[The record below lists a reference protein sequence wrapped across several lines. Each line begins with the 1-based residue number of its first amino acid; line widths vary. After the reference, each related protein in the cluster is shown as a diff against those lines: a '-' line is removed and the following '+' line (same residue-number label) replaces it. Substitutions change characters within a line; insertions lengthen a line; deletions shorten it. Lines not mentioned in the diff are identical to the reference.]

1 MTAGGANDVRFAL
14 LPPDRAADEVEREL
28 LAQWDEEKLFETSLA
43 ARAGAP
49 RWVFFEGPPTAN
61 GKPGIHHVF
70 ARTIKD
76 LFCRHRAMKGFR
88 VDRKAGWDTHGLPV
102 EIEVEKSLGISG
114 KQDIE
119 RVGVGEF
126 NRLCRES
133 VFRYREDW
141 EKLSGR
147 IGFWLDYERAYVTY
161 SNSYVESVWWALS
174 MLHAK
179 EFLYQGYKILPYCP
193 RCGTALSSHEVAQG
207 YEDVED
213 PSVYLQLPLKEA
225 GKTGERRI
233 LVWTTTPWTLVS
245 NAALAVSPKL
255 TYAELRKKSGAEWT
269 VILAEARVPAVMGAD
284 WADRWDVVDRMP
296 GTALAGAR
304 YQRPLD
310 WVTFESG
317 AREIVVTA
325 DFVSAEDGTGVVH
338 LAPAFGADDYA
349 AGQQYDLAFVQPV
362 NARGE
367 FPADLPLVGGM
378 FVKAADPV
386 IIEELKRRGM
396 LWKDGRF
403 THSYPHCWR
412 CKTPLLYYARSS
424 WFVRTTAFKDQMLAR
439 NATVNWN
446 PSEVGAGRF
455 GSWLEN
461 NIDWAISRDRYW
473 GTPLPVWVCDA
484 DSAHRDVIGSFAHLA
499 VKTGHA
505 LGADFDPHKPHID
518 TYTWAC
524 TACDGTMRRVS
535 EVIDTWFDSGSMPFA
550 QWHFPFEHREEFAR
564 QYPADFIAEGVDQ
577 TRGWFYSLLA
587 IATGLGDALH
597 PEGVRRKVSADRHAA
612 TYDDYH
618 AGSHHSGEPRTGE
631 PRTGESRTGEPRTGE
646 SRTGESRTGE
656 PRSGEHESGGHRAPA
671 AAEPY
676 RAVVVNDLVLD
687 ANGQKMSKT
696 RGNTVDPW
704 RVIERHGADAVRLF
718 LVASSQVWV
727 PRRFDEQVIRET
739 AGRFL
744 VTLKNIYSGIFAQYA
759 NFGWSPSAADPAV
772 ADRPL
777 LDRWVLS
784 RLAAAEATVDA
795 ELQRF
800 DATAASRALMDFVTE
815 DVANWYVR
823 LSRGR
828 FYDVDAADNRAAFA
842 TLHEVLTVVSRL
854 LAPFAPFVSDWI
866 HRSLTGT
873 SVHLADFTRGA
884 TERDVPLEAAMAE
897 VRVLAN
903 LGRAAREEA
912 GIKVRQ
918 PLARLVCVAVDAQQ
932 TLLDELVPLLAS
944 ELNVKVVEFLGS
956 ADSLVSLE
964 AKANFRA
971 LGKKWGKETPQAAQ
985 AVNTLSS
992 TTLRAFERGEPVHLT
1007 VGGHSHAL
1015 DADDL
1020 VVVRKASGALVV
1032 SQDGMRFAAIDPT
1045 LTDAL
1050 KREGLARELV
1060 SRVQRFRKESGLQ
1073 VSDRIALWVVGP
1085 AVLHAAV
1092 EAHRAWIC
1100 DETLTLTLQVRET
1113 AGPDIPSG
1121 TTADLDGVPVSLA
1134 LEKVS

>member
-1 MTAGGANDVRFAL
+1 MTTVDVTTPRFAP
-14 LPPDRAADEVEREL
+14 LPPERPADEVEREL
-28 LAQWDEEKLFETSLA
+28 LARWGDERLFEASLA
-43 ARAGAP
+43 AREGAP

-102 EIEVEKSLGISG
+102 EIEVEKALGISG

-119 RVGVGEF
+119 RVGVAEF
-126 NRLCRES
+126 NARCRES
-133 VFRYREDW
+133 VWRYREDW
-141 EKLSGR
+141 EKLSNR
-147 IGFWLDYERAYVTY
+147 IAFWLDYEHAYVTY
-161 SNSYVESVWWALS
+161 HNAYVESVWWALS
-174 MLHAK
+174 VLH
-179 EFLYQGYKILPYCP
+179 ERELLYLGHKILPYCP

-213 PSVYLQLPLKEA
+213 PSVHLQLPLREH
-225 GKTGERRI
+225 GPHGERRI

-245 NAALAVSPKL
+245 NAALAVSPDL
-255 TYAELRKKSGAEWT
+255 AYAELERKKGASPT
-269 VILAEARVPAVMGAD
+269 VILAEARVSAVLGAD
-284 WADRWDVVDRMP
+284 WADRWDVVETFP
-296 GTALAGAR
+296 GTALVGAR

-310 WVTFESG
+310 WMAYDEG
-317 AREIVVTA
+317 AHELVVAA
-325 DFVSAEDGTGVVH
+325 DFVSADDGTGVVH
-338 LAPAFGADDYA
+338 LAPAFGADDYQ
-349 AGQQYDLAFVQPV
+349 AGQQHGLAFLQPV

-367 FPADLPLVGGM
+367 FPAELPLVGGM
-378 FVKAADPV
+378 FVKAADAV

-396 LWKDGRF
+396 LWKEGRL

-424 WFVRTTAFKDQMLAR
+424 WFVRTTAFKDAMIAR
-439 NATVNWN
+439 NARVNWN
-446 PSEVGAGRF
+446 PSEMGAGRF

-484 DSAHRDVIGSFAHLA
+484 EATHREVIGSFARLA
-499 VKTGHA
+499 ERTGRP
-505 LGADFDPHKPHID
+505 LGDDFDPHKPHID
-518 TYTWAC
+518 GYTWPCA
-524 TACDGTMRRVS
+524 ACDGTMRRVP

-550 QWHFPFEHREEFAR
+550 QWHFPFENREEFAQ
-564 QYPADFIAEGVDQ
+564 QYPGDFIAEGVDQ

-597 PEGVRRKVSADRHAA
+597 TADGGGQTADGGV
-612 TYDDYH
+612 
-618 AGSHHSGEPRTGE
+618 
-631 PRTGESRTGEPRTGE
+631 
-646 SRTGESRTGE
+646 
-656 PRSGEHESGGHRAPA
+656 
-671 AAEPY
+671 AEPY

-687 ANGQKMSKT
+687 ASGQKMSKT

-704 RVIERHGADAVRLF
+704 SVIERHGADAVRLF
-718 LVASSQVWV
+718 LVASSQIWV

-744 VTLKNIYSGIFAQYA
+744 VTLKNIYNGIFAQYA
-759 NFGWSPSAADPAV
+759 NFGWSPSAADPAL

-777 LDRWVLS
+777 LDRWILS
-784 RLAAAEATVDA
+784 RLTAVEAQVDA

-800 DATAASRALMDFVTE
+800 DATAGSRALMEFVTE

-823 LSRGR
+823 LSRAR
-828 FYDVDAADNRAAFA
+828 FYEVDAADNRAAFA
-842 TLHEVLTVVSRL
+842 TLHEVLAVVSRL

-866 HRSLTGT
+866 HRALTGT
-873 SVHLADFTRGA
+873 SVHLADFVRGA
-884 TERDVPLEAAMAE
+884 APARDAALEAAMAE
-897 VRVLAN
+897 VRALAT

-918 PLARLVCVAVDAQQ
+918 PVARLVCVAGDAPAA
-932 TLLDELVPLLAS
+932 LLYALVPLLAT
-944 ELNVKVVEFLGS
+944 ELNVKAVEFLGS
-956 ADSLVSLE
+956 ADTLVSLE
-964 AKANFRA
+964 AKANFRS
-971 LGKKWGKETPQAAQ
+971 LGKKWGKETPLAAQ
-985 AVNTLSS
+985 AVSALHSATLM
-992 TTLRAFERGEPVHLT
+992 AFERGEPIRLT
-1007 VGGHSHAL
+1007 VGGHSHPL

-1020 VVVRKASGALVV
+1020 TVVRKASGALVV
-1032 SQDGMRFAAIDPT
+1032 SQDGVRFAAIDPV

-1050 KREGLARELV
+1050 RREGLARELV

-1073 VSDRIALWVVGP
+1073 VSDRIALWVAGP
-1085 AVLHAAV
+1085 AALHEAV
-1092 EAHRAWIC
+1092 DAHRGWIC
-1100 DETLTLTLQVRET
+1100 DETLTLHLHVAATV
-1113 AGPDIPSG
+1113 GPDVPSG

-1134 LEKVS
+1134 LQKVS

>member
-1 MTAGGANDVRFAL
+1 MTAVDVNARFAP
-14 LPPDRAADEVEREL
+14 LPPDRPADDVEREL
-28 LAQWDEEKLFETSLA
+28 LERWREEKLFEASLA
-43 ARAGAP
+43 ARATAP

-76 LFCRHRAMKGFR
+76 LFCRHRHMNGYR

-102 EIEVEKSLGISG
+102 EIEVEKALGISG

-126 NRLCRES
+126 NRRCRES

-141 EKLSGR
+141 EKLSNR
-147 IGFWLDYERAYVTY
+147 IGFWLDYDRAYVTY
-161 SNSYVESVWWALS
+161 HNSYIESVWWALS

-179 EFLYQGYKILPYCP
+179 GLLYQGHKILPYCP

-213 PSVYLQLPLKEA
+213 PSVYLQLPLREDGA
-225 GKTGERRI
+225 ALERRI

-245 NAALAVSPKL
+245 NAALAVSADLP
-255 TYAELRKKSGAEWT
+255 YAELKRKKGATHT
-269 VILAEARVPAVMGAD
+269 VILAEARVPAVLGTD
-284 WADRWDVVDRMP
+284 WRDRWEVVGSFP
-296 GTALAGAR
+296 GSTLAGAR

-310 WVTFESG
+310 WMAYDEG
-317 AREIVVTA
+317 AREIVVTT
-325 DFVSAEDGTGVVH
+325 DFVSADDGTGVVH
-338 LAPAFGADDYA
+338 LAPAFGADDYQ
-349 AGQQYDLAFVQPV
+349 AGQQYDLAFLQPV
-362 NARGE
+362 NAQGE
-367 FPADLPLVGGM
+367 FPEGMPLVGGL

-386 IIEELKRRGM
+386 IIEELKRRGV
-396 LWKDGRF
+396 LFKDGRL

-424 WFVRTTAFKDQMLAR
+424 WFVRTTAFKDAMMER
-439 NATVNWN
+439 NAHVNWN
-446 PSEVGAGRF
+446 PVEVGAGRF
-455 GSWLEN
+455 GGWLEN
-461 NIDWAISRDRYW
+461 NIDWAISRDRFW
-473 GTPLPVWVCDA
+473 GTPLPIWVCDA
-484 DSAHRDVIGSFAHLA
+484 DPAHREVIGSFAHLA
-499 VKTGHA
+499 VQTGHT

-518 TYTWAC
+518 GYTWPCAE
-524 TACDGTMRRVS
+524 CDGTMRRVP

-550 QWHFPFEHREEFAR
+550 QWHFPFEHREEFAQ
-564 QYPADFIAEGVDQ
+564 QYPGDFIAEGVDQ

-597 PEGVRRKVSADRHAA
+597 VEGARKPGDGKRKGAEEPSRGRTFSDLTHADGVYAV
-612 TYDDYH
+612 D
-618 AGSHHSGEPRTGE
+618 
-631 PRTGESRTGEPRTGE
+631 ESK
-646 SRTGESRTGE
+646 
-656 PRSGEHESGGHRAPA
+656 SGGHFLPKG

-718 LVASSQVWV
+718 LVASSQIWV

-744 VTLKNIYSGIFAQYA
+744 VTLKNVYSGIFAQYA
-759 NFGWSPSAADPAV
+759 NFGWAPSAADPAA

-777 LDRWVLS
+777 LDRWILS
-784 RLAAAEATVDA
+784 RLAAVEAEVDDA
-795 ELQRF
+795 LQRF
-800 DATAASRALMDFVTE
+800 DATAASRALMEFVTE

-828 FYDVDAADNRAAFA
+828 FYEVDGAGNRAAFA

-866 HRSLTGT
+866 HRALTGV
-873 SVHLADFTRGA
+873 SVHLADYVRPA
-884 TERDVPLEAAMAE
+884 PPARDLPLEAAMRE
-897 VRVLAN
+897 VRALAT

-918 PLARLVCVAVDAQQ
+918 PLSRLVCVAGDAPPA
-932 TLLDELVPLLAS
+932 LLDELVPLLSS
-944 ELNVKVVEFLGS
+944 ELNVKAVEFLGS
-956 ADSLVSLE
+956 ADSLVALE

-971 LGKKWGKETPQAAQ
+971 LGKKWGKETPQAAK
-985 AVNTLSS
+985 AVHALHSATL
-992 TTLRAFERGEPVHLT
+992 LAFERGEAVSLT
-1007 VGGHSHAL
+1007 VGGHTHPL
-1015 DADDL
+1015 EADDL
-1020 VVVRKASGALVV
+1020 TVVRKASGALVV

-1050 KREGLARELV
+1050 RREGLARELV
-1060 SRVQRFRKESGLQ
+1060 SRVQRFRKESGLN
-1073 VSDRIALWVVGP
+1073 VSDRITLWVAGP
-1085 AVLHAAV
+1085 AVLHEAV
-1092 EAHRAWIC
+1092 EAHRGWIC
-1100 DETLTLTLQVRET
+1100 DETLTLQLYI
-1113 AGPDIPSG
+1113 ADKMSPDAPPG
-1121 TTADLDGVPVSLA
+1121 TTAEFDGVPATLA
-1134 LEKVS
+1134 LRKVS

>member
-1 MTAGGANDVRFAL
+1 VTTVDVTTPRFAP
-14 LPPDRAADEVEREL
+14 LPPERPADEVEREL
-28 LAQWDEEKLFETSLA
+28 LARWGDERLFEASLA
-43 ARAGAP
+43 AREGAP

-102 EIEVEKSLGISG
+102 EIEVEKALGISG

-119 RVGVGEF
+119 RVGVAEF
-126 NRLCRES
+126 NARCRES
-133 VFRYREDW
+133 VWRYREDW
-141 EKLSGR
+141 EKLSNR
-147 IGFWLDYERAYVTY
+147 IAFWLDYEHAYVTY
-161 SNSYVESVWWALS
+161 HNAYVESVWWALS
-174 MLHAK
+174 VLH
-179 EFLYQGYKILPYCP
+179 ERELLYLGHKILPYCP

-213 PSVYLQLPLKEA
+213 PSVHLQLPLREH
-225 GKTGERRI
+225 GPHGERRI

-245 NAALAVSPKL
+245 NAALAVSPDL
-255 TYAELRKKSGAEWT
+255 AYAELERKKGASPT
-269 VILAEARVPAVMGAD
+269 VILAEARVSAVLGAD
-284 WADRWDVVDRMP
+284 WADRWDVVETFP
-296 GTALAGAR
+296 GTALVGAR

-310 WVTFESG
+310 WMAYDEG
-317 AREIVVTA
+317 AHELVVAA
-325 DFVSAEDGTGVVH
+325 DFVSADDGTGVVH
-338 LAPAFGADDYA
+338 LAPAFGADDYQ
-349 AGQQYDLAFVQPV
+349 AGQQHGLAFLQPV

-367 FPADLPLVGGM
+367 FPAELPLVGGM
-378 FVKAADPV
+378 FVKAADAV

-396 LWKDGRF
+396 LWKEGRL

-424 WFVRTTAFKDQMLAR
+424 WFVRTTAFKDAMIAR
-439 NATVNWN
+439 NARVNWN
-446 PSEVGAGRF
+446 PSEMGAGRF

-484 DSAHRDVIGSFAHLA
+484 EATHREVIGSFARLA
-499 VKTGHA
+499 ERTGRP
-505 LGADFDPHKPHID
+505 LGDDFDPHKPHID
-518 TYTWAC
+518 GYTWPCA
-524 TACDGTMRRVS
+524 ACDGTMRRVP

-550 QWHFPFEHREEFAR
+550 QWHFPFENREEFAQ
-564 QYPADFIAEGVDQ
+564 QYPGDFIAEGVDQ

-597 PEGVRRKVSADRHAA
+597 TADGGGQTADGGV
-612 TYDDYH
+612 
-618 AGSHHSGEPRTGE
+618 
-631 PRTGESRTGEPRTGE
+631 
-646 SRTGESRTGE
+646 
-656 PRSGEHESGGHRAPA
+656 
-671 AAEPY
+671 AEPY

-687 ANGQKMSKT
+687 ASGQKMSKT

-704 RVIERHGADAVRLF
+704 SVIERHGADAVRLF
-718 LVASSQVWV
+718 LVASSQIWV

-744 VTLKNIYSGIFAQYA
+744 VTLKNIYNGIFAQYA
-759 NFGWSPSAADPAV
+759 NFGWSPSAADPAL

-777 LDRWVLS
+777 LDRWILS
-784 RLAAAEATVDA
+784 RLTAVEAQVDA

-800 DATAASRALMDFVTE
+800 DATAGSRALMEFVTE

-823 LSRGR
+823 LSRAR
-828 FYDVDAADNRAAFA
+828 FYEVDAADNRAAFA
-842 TLHEVLTVVSRL
+842 TLHEVLAVVSRL

-866 HRSLTGT
+866 HRALTGT
-873 SVHLADFTRGA
+873 SVHLADFVRGA
-884 TERDVPLEAAMAE
+884 APARDAALEAAMAE
-897 VRVLAN
+897 VRALAT

-918 PLARLVCVAVDAQQ
+918 PVARLVCVAGDAPAA
-932 TLLDELVPLLAS
+932 LLYALVPLLAT
-944 ELNVKVVEFLGS
+944 ELNVKAVEFLGS
-956 ADSLVSLE
+956 ADTLVSLE
-964 AKANFRA
+964 AKANFRS
-971 LGKKWGKETPQAAQ
+971 LGKKWGKETPLAAQ
-985 AVNTLSS
+985 AVSALHSATLM
-992 TTLRAFERGEPVHLT
+992 AFERGEPIRLT
-1007 VGGHSHAL
+1007 VGGHSHPL

-1020 VVVRKASGALVV
+1020 TVVRKASGALVV
-1032 SQDGMRFAAIDPT
+1032 SQDGVRFAAIDPV

-1050 KREGLARELV
+1050 RREGLARELV

-1073 VSDRIALWVVGP
+1073 VSDRIALWVAGP
-1085 AVLHAAV
+1085 AALHEAV
-1092 EAHRAWIC
+1092 DAHRGWIC
-1100 DETLTLTLQVRET
+1100 DETLTLHLHVAATV
-1113 AGPDIPSG
+1113 GPDVPSG

-1134 LEKVS
+1134 LQKVS